1 METAQNTVAGVVQL
15 ERNSTAASTPP
26 PEYGVS
32 DEHFIRNL
40 KRLKELRSFLIEQAV
55 CPPGQASL
63 VFGQLNILRFD
74 SAGRMPTEQEWSLV
88 ESLTQELFGFLTPP
102 LRRRFLLG
110 NTPQWITWVAIVFAI
125 IAVVSLVASLMTL
138 AVSTTQAT
146 QFTGA
151 EFHQLPLAM
160 VPLYVFWL
168 LSLGAIGS
176 IAFIGMNAL
185 SVQEDATFDLTN
197 ARLMCL
203 RITLGALFALVLALP
218 FGFRDFVNFCAD
230 LKAGSANA
238 SFTMQAVMLLLPF
251 ILGFST
257 SLVIMVLNRLVDAV
271 QTFFGKVSTTV
282 PTT

>member
-1 METAQNTVAGVVQL
+1 METAQSSVAGVVQL
-15 ERNSTAASTPP
+15 ERNSTTSSTPP

-32 DEHFIRNL
+32 DDHFIRNL

-55 CPPGQASL
+55 CPPGQATL
-63 VFGQLNILRFD
+63 VLGHLNLLRFD

-88 ESLTQELFGFLTPP
+88 ESQTQELFAFLTPP
-102 LRRRFLLG
+102 LRRKFLMG
-110 NTPQWITWVAIVFAI
+110 NIPQWITWLAIAFAI
-125 IAVVSLVASLMTL
+125 AAVASLVASLITL
-138 AVSTTQAT
+138 AVSTTQAAE
-146 QFTGA
+146 FTGA
-151 EFHQLPLAM
+151 EFHQLPLAL

-203 RITLGALFALVLALP
+203 RIILGALFGLVLALP
-218 FGFRDFVNFCAD
+218 FGFRDFVIFCAE
-230 LKAGSANA
+230 LKSGSANA

-251 ILGFST
+251 VLGFST
-257 SLVIMVLNRLVDAV
+257 SLVIMILNRLVEAV
-271 QTFFGKVSTTV
+271 QTFFGKVSATV
-282 PTT
+282 PT